1 MIDDNLAIVAVSGGL
16 DSAVATAVAAESHD
30 LALMHIN
37 YGNLTEKRELEA
49 FHNIADFYKIEKRL
63 VADID
68 HLRKIGASS
77 LTDKNIP
84 VEDFTGKNIGIPL
97 TYVPFRNANILSIA
111 VSWGEATGAGS
122 IYVGMMEED
131 SAGYPDCTEEFIEA
145 FNRLITI
152 GTRPET
158 MIKLIA
164 PLIHMSKGDVI
175 RKGIELGAPFDL
187 SWSCYKNEDMACG
200 VCESCVL
207 RLNGF
212 KDAGIED
219 PIVYINNDEEL
230 EN

>member
-1 MIDDNLAIVAVSGGL
+1 MIDDNFAIVAVSGGL
-16 DSAVATAVAAESHD
+16 DSAVATAVAAENHE

-49 FHNIADFYKIEKRL
+49 FHNIADYYKIEKRL

-68 HLRKIGASS
+68 HLRKIGTSS

-111 VSWGEATGAGS
+111 VSWGEATGAAS

-145 FNRLITI
+145 FNQMIEI

-158 MIKLIA
+158 KIKLIA

-175 RKGIELGAPFDL
+175 RKGIDLGAPFDL
-187 SWSCYKNEDMACG
+187 SWSCYKNEDKACG

-212 KDAGIED
+212 KDAGMED
-219 PIVYINNDEEL
+219 PIVYINKDEES

>member
-16 DSAVATAVAAESHD
+16 DSAVATAVAAESHE

-111 VSWGEATGAGS
+111 VSWGEATGAES

-145 FNRLITI
+145 FNRMITI

-158 MIKLIA
+158 TIKLKA

-187 SWSCYKNEDMACG
+187 SWSCYKNEDKACG

-219 PIVYINNDEEL
+219 PIVYINKDEES

>member
-16 DSAVATAVAAESHD
+16 DSAVATAVAAESHE

-111 VSWGEATGAGS
+111 VSWGEATGAES

-145 FNRLITI
+145 FNRMITI

-158 MIKLIA
+158 TIKLIA

-187 SWSCYKNEDMACG
+187 SWSCYKNEDKACG

-219 PIVYINNDEEL
+219 PILYINNDEEP

>member
-1 MIDDNLAIVAVSGGL
+1 VMDKSLAIVAVSGGL
-16 DSAVATAVAAESHD
+16 DSTVATAVAAENHE

-49 FHNIADFYKIEKRL
+49 FHKIADYYKIDKRF

-77 LTDKNIP
+77 LTDRNIP
-84 VEDFTGKNIGIPL
+84 VENFDAKSSGIPK

-111 VSWGEATGAGS
+111 VSWGETTGAES
-122 IYVGMMEED
+122 IFVGMMEED

-145 FNRLITI
+145 FNSLIKI

-158 MIKLIA
+158 EIKLVA
-164 PLIHMSKGDVI
+164 PLIHMSKGDVV

-187 SWSCYKNEDMACG
+187 SWSCYKNEDKACG

-219 PIVYINNDEEL
+219 PIIYINNDEVIK
-230 EN
+230 N

>member
-1 MIDDNLAIVAVSGGL
+1 MDKNLAIVAVSGGL
-16 DSAVATAVAAESHD
+16 DSAVATAVAAENHE

-49 FHNIADFYKIEKRL
+49 FHDIADYYNIDNRF

-84 VEDFTGKNIGIPL
+84 VENFDGKNIEIPK

-111 VSWGEATGAGS
+111 VSWGEVTGAAS

-131 SAGYPDCTEEFIEA
+131 SAGYPDCTEEFIDA
-145 FNRLITI
+145 FNQMVKI

-158 MIKLIA
+158 
-164 PLIHMSKGDVI
+164 
-175 RKGIELGAPFDL
+175 
-187 SWSCYKNEDMACG
+187 KN
-200 VCESCVL
+200 
-207 RLNGF
+207 
-212 KDAGIED
+212 
-219 PIVYINNDEEL
+219 
-230 EN
+230 

>member
-16 DSAVATAVAAESHD
+16 DSAVATAVAAESHE

-49 FHNIADFYKIEKRL
+49 FHKIADFYKIEKRL

-111 VSWGEATGAGS
+111 VSWGEATGAES

-145 FNRLITI
+145 FNRMITI

-158 MIKLIA
+158 TIKLIA

-175 RKGIELGAPFDL
+175 RKGIELGAPFNL
-187 SWSCYKNEDMACG
+187 SWSCYKNEDEACG

-219 PIVYINNDEEL
+219 SIVYINNDEES

>member
-37 YGNLTEKRELEA
+37 YGNLTDKRELEA

-77 LTDKNIP
+77 LTDKKIP

-158 MIKLIA
+158 TIKLIA

>member
-16 DSAVATAVAAESHD
+16 DSAVATAVAAESHE

-111 VSWGEATGAGS
+111 VSWGEATGAES

-145 FNRLITI
+145 FNRMITI

-158 MIKLIA
+158 KIKLIA

-187 SWSCYKNEDMACG
+187 SWSCYKNEDKACG

-219 PIVYINNDEEL
+219 PIVYINKDEES

>member
-16 DSAVATAVAAESHD
+16 DSAVATAVAAESHE

-111 VSWGEATGAGS
+111 VSWGEATGAES

-145 FNRLITI
+145 FNRLIKI

-158 MIKLIA
+158 TIKLMA

-187 SWSCYKNEDMACG
+187 SWSCYKNEDKACG

-219 PIVYINNDEEL
+219 PIVYINKDEES

>member
-1 MIDDNLAIVAVSGGL
+1 MDKNLAIVAVSGGL
-16 DSAVATAVAAESHD
+16 DSAVATAVAEENHK

-49 FHNIADFYKIEKRL
+49 FHNIADYYNIDNRF

-68 HLRKIGASS
+68 HLRKIGGSS

-84 VEDFTGKNIGIPL
+84 VENFMGKTAAVPQ

-111 VSWGEATGAGS
+111 VSWGETTGAAS

-131 SAGYPDCTEEFIEA
+131 SAGYPDCTEEFIDA
-145 FNRLITI
+145 FNQMVKI

-158 MIKLIA
+158 KIKLIA

-175 RKGIELGAPFDL
+175 RKGMELGAPFDL
-187 SWSCYKNEDMACG
+187 SWSCYKNEEKACG

-219 PIVYINNDEEL
+219 PIVYVNNDEGI
-230 EN
+230 NN

>member
-16 DSAVATAVAAESHD
+16 DSAVATAVAAESHE

-111 VSWGEATGAGS
+111 VSWGEATGAES

-145 FNRLITI
+145 FNRMITI

-158 MIKLIA
+158 TIKLIA

-187 SWSCYKNEDMACG
+187 SWSCYKNEDKACG

-219 PIVYINNDEEL
+219 PIVYINKDEES

>member
-16 DSAVATAVAAESHD
+16 DSAVATAVAAESHE

-111 VSWGEATGAGS
+111 VSWGETTGAGS

-145 FNRLITI
+145 FNRMITI

-158 MIKLIA
+158 TIKLIA

-187 SWSCYKNEDMACG
+187 SWSCYKNEDKACG

-219 PIVYINNDEEL
+219 PILYINNDEEP

>member
-16 DSAVATAVAAESHD
+16 DSAVATAVAAESHE
-30 LALMHIN
+30 LSLMHIN

-49 FHNIADFYKIEKRL
+49 FHNIADYYNIEKRL

-84 VEDFTGKNIGIPL
+84 VEDFTGKNKGIPL

-145 FNRLITI
+145 FNRLIKV

-158 MIKLIA
+158 TVKLIA

-187 SWSCYKNEDMACG
+187 SWSCYKNEDKACG

-212 KDAGIED
+212 KDVGIED
-219 PIVYINNDEEL
+219 PIDYINNYEESV
-230 EN
+230 N

>member
-16 DSAVATAVAAESHD
+16 DSAVATAVAAESHE

-111 VSWGEATGAGS
+111 VSWGEATGAES

-145 FNRLITI
+145 FNRMITI

-158 MIKLIA
+158 TIKLKA

-187 SWSCYKNEDMACG
+187 SWSCYKNEEKACG

-219 PIVYINNDEEL
+219 PIVYINKDEES

>member
-1 MIDDNLAIVAVSGGL
+1 MDKSLAIVAVSGGL
-16 DSAVATAVAAESHD
+16 DSAVATAVAAENHE

-49 FHNIADFYKIEKRL
+49 FHNIADYYKIDKRF

-77 LTDKNIP
+77 LTDRNIP
-84 VEDFTGKNIGIPL
+84 VENFDVKSSGIPQ
-97 TYVPFRNANILSIA
+97 TYVPFRNTNILSIA
-111 VSWGEATGAGS
+111 VSWGETTGAGS
-122 IYVGMMEED
+122 IFVGMMEED

-145 FNRLITI
+145 FNRLIKI

-158 MIKLIA
+158 EIKLVA
-164 PLIHMSKGDVI
+164 PLIHMSKGDVV

-187 SWSCYKNEDMACG
+187 SWSCYKNEEKACG

-219 PIVYINNDEEL
+219 PIVYINNDEVI
-230 EN
+230 NN